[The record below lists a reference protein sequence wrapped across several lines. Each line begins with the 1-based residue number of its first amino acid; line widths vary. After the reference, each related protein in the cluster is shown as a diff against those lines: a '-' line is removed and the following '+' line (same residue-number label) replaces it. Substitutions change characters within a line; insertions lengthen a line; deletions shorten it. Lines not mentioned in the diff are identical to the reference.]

1 MFRRFDAELR
11 RVGAAQGLVFQQ
23 GLKSK
28 QAASDESEMETVGC
42 SDISVHGIAGPR
54 ASTNDVGSWMLMLKI
69 GEEYTFPKQPPGYSW
84 RGYMC
89 SMEQG
94 PNFRHSQYF
103 EALNARWSRGKG
115 LDATCK
121 WIAREDGIYFS
132 TDGSPLLKR
141 YEWNGPLLLKN

>member
-1 MFRRFDAELR
+1 
-11 RVGAAQGLVFQQ
+11 
-23 GLKSK
+23 
-28 QAASDESEMETVGC
+28 
-42 SDISVHGIAGPR
+42 
-54 ASTNDVGSWMLMLKI
+54 MLKI

>member
-1 MFRRFDAELR
+1 MNNLLIVLVLLGLCIGLGESTLTLR
-11 RVGAAQGLVFQQ
+11 NQLEHNKL
-23 GLKSK
+23 LKII
-28 QAASDESEMETVGC
+28 C
-42 SDISVHGIAGPR
+42 S
-54 ASTNDVGSWMLMLKI
+54 NDVGSWMLKLKI
-69 GEEYTFPKQPPGYSW
+69 GEEYTFPRQPPGYIW

-94 PNFRHSQYF
+94 PNFKHSQYF

-121 WIAREDGIYFS
+121 WIARENGIYFS

-141 YEWNGPLLLKN
+141 YEWNGPLPPLKN